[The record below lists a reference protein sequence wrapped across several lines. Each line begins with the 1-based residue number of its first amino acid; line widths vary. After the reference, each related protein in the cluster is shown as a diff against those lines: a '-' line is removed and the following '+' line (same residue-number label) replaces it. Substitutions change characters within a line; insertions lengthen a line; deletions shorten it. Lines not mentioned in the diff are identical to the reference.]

1 MVKNDIELQSLINN
15 MIKHTYW
22 IILIL
27 FSLNTQAQYKPDV
40 IIIGGSAAGTAAA
53 IQAARSGVKALLIEP
68 SSNLIGDNEPR
79 MDIPSYDM
87 GLFKEW
93 RDLFYK
99 MNDSARTTPQLVLE
113 KIVTATNNLSFLK
126 NTTINN
132 ISQKKYGW
140 EVEIVINGKKEDIRC
155 KVLVDATTNS
165 STSVVNEFN
174 LLNLDKN
181 GKFITLVNYNKD
193 KITNAYQD
201 IQKLYRTSG
210 AAGFG
215 KDSTLHY
222 FPLGVF
228 IPTEAENLLVVSMSA
243 FKDFDTED
251 FRNLALWTNIGQAVG
266 ALSAYGPFFNTSP
279 SKANIRITQGEMF
292 TYKSFLYPVLDI
304 KTTDYAWYPV
314 QKIIASG
321 VLKFD
326 FKTGFFNGNEFVRTN
341 DIKAVLTDLYP
352 RSRIWFI
359 ENKVDVITVENLVSL
374 ISFVSGRDPIGI
386 KQEFEADWKTK
397 YNFNSNYQSNK
408 NISKLEFAILVDG
421 YLAPFNVNVD
431 FNGYFLR

>member
-1 MVKNDIELQSLINN
+1 
-15 MIKHTYW
+15 MIKYTYW

-27 FSLNTQAQYKPDV
+27 FTLNAQAQYKPDV
-40 IIIGGSAAGTAAA
+40 IIIGGSAAGTSAA

-68 SSNLIGDNEPR
+68 SNNLIGDTEPK
-79 MDIPSYDM
+79 MDIPSFDM
-87 GLFKEW
+87 GFWKEW

-99 MNDSARTTPQLVLE
+99 TNDSVRTTPQAVLE
-113 KIVTATNNLSFLK
+113 KIVTNTSKLDFLK
-126 NTTINN
+126 NTPILAVA
-132 ISQKKYGW
+132 QKKYGW
-140 EVEIVINGKKEDIRC
+140 EVTVEINGKKEEIRC
-155 KVLVDATTNS
+155 KVLVDATT
-165 STSVVNEFN
+165 STTASIISEFG
-174 LLNLDKN
+174 LVNLDKN
-181 GKFITLVNYNKD
+181 NKPATLVSYNKD
-193 KITNAYQD
+193 KIKNAYQD

-215 KDSTLHY
+215 NDVSLHY

-228 IPTEAENLLVVSMSA
+228 IPAEVDNLLVVSMSA

-251 FRNLALWTNIGQAVG
+251 FRNLALWTNMGQAVG
-266 ALSAYGPFFNTSP
+266 ALSAYGPFFNTTP

-304 KTTDYAWYPV
+304 KTTDKSWYPV

-326 FKTGFFNGNEFVRTN
+326 FENGLFNNDDLVNGNE
-341 DIKAVLTDLYP
+341 IKTVLADLYP

-359 ENKVDVITVENLVSL
+359 ENKVDTIAVENVISL
-374 ISFVSGRDPIGI
+374 FSFVTGRDPIVI
-386 KQEFEADWKTK
+386 KQEFETDWNNK
-397 YNFNSNYQSNK
+397 YEFTSNYLIDK
-408 NISKLEFAILVDG
+408 KITKLEFAVLIDS
-421 YLAPFNVNVD
+421 YMAPFNVNVD